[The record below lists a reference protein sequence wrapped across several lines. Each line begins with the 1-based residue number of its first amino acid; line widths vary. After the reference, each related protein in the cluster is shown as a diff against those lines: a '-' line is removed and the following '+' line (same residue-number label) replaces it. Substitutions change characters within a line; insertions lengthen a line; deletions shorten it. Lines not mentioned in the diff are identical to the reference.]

1 MVAIANMK
9 IKFAAVLE
17 ISGGNKIVVKF
28 FFKHRKKGKFLHLI
42 LFVFLVVSTLPIVDS
57 FSETP

>member
-28 FFKHRKKGKFLHLI
+28 FLNTEKKE
-42 LFVFLVVSTLPIVDS
+42 SSPI
-57 FSETP
+57 